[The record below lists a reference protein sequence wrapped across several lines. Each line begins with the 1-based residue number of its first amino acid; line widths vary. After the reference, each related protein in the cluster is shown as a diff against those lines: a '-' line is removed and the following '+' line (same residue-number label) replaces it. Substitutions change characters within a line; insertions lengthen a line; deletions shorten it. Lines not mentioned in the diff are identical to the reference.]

1 MNSFDQKKN
10 LVGWLVF
17 AIATA
22 VYALSAEP
30 TGSLWDCGEFIA
42 GAYKLQ
48 VVHPPGAPLFL
59 LVGRMFTLVAETLFP
74 GNPANIAY
82 AVNLMSGICT
92 AFGAAF
98 AAWSTIILA
107 KLAIAGRERNDLTT
121 GETIAT
127 LGAGLVAGL
136 ATTFTSSIWFSA
148 VEGEVYAMSFFFTM
162 LVFWSM
168 LKWYNLPDNKDA
180 DRWIVFAA
188 YMAGLSIGVHLLSL
202 LTFPALALLYYF
214 KKYDNHTIRGGIIS
228 LVTGVGLLVLVQA
241 IMILN
246 LPQIGAG
253 FDLFF
258 VNSLGLPYG
267 SGFMVFLAL
276 LIGAVV
282 YGLYYAHQN
291 VIPNLQKAVLA
302 FAMVLV
308 GFSTYGTILI
318 RANANTPIN
327 MNAPADVFSLVSYLN
342 REQYGDRPLL
352 RGPHY
357 AAGRPIRYDYED
369 RYAPVDGRY
378 EVVDRKVTP
387 VYNPADMIFL
397 PRRGHIEKA
406 QFHRAWT
413 EYLRGSA
420 DAQPSQVD
428 NVRFFVQYQLGW
440 MYWRYF
446 MWNFVGRQNG
456 EQGYYPWDVKS
467 GHWLSGVSAIDG
479 GRLYNQS
486 QLPETMKQHQ
496 ARNTY
501 YFLPFLFGLL
511 GLVFFARSHRNG
523 FLVTLMM
530 FLMTGIAI
538 IVYSN
543 QPPNEPRERDYVLV
557 GSFMVYCMWM
567 GFAVVALW
575 RLLMNKAKLPSTAS
589 AIVAL
594 GLVLTAPIIMGMQNW
609 DDHSRSSHTGARD
622 YAINFLESC
631 EKNAIIFTHGDND
644 TYPLWYAQEVEGIRT
659 DVRVVNLSLLAVD
672 WYIDQLRRQVNTSP
686 AIKMTMDPSDYRGFK
701 RNQIM
706 YAGQDA
712 LPPGSTIQSV
722 VNFLAEDHP
731 LPLQSGGQTE
741 TYLPTKT
748 ITIPAP
754 KEQVLASGTVGVED
768 SAKIQDIRFTINKSS
783 LIKDE
788 AAILDIIASNN
799 WERPIYFAVTCRPEK
814 VLGLDDYLQ
823 LEGMALR
830 LVPVKSASD
839 RNLGFI
845 GSGRI
850 APDHVYDNFMNKFK
864 WGNFD
869 KERLFVDRS
878 YAPSVMSMRLV
889 VLRLVRHYNQVGEKQ
904 KVGEVLDRYFE
915 AFPHM
920 NFPYDYN
927 ALMLIAEYY
936 RAGLTEQAKE
946 HVRILAQESVE
957 HMNFYASISPDDLS
971 SFSFEFQQTQNA
983 INRLHQLVEANDEAF
998 KTEMQTLLRPYI
1010 QTQQQGGQ

>member
-74 GNPANIAY
+74 DNPANIAY

-92 AFGAAF
+92 AFGATF
-98 AAWSTIILA
+98 AAWGTIILA
-107 KLAIAGRERNDLTT
+107 KLAIAGRERTDLTT

-148 VEGEVYAMSFFFTM
+148 VEGEVYAMSFFFTT

-180 DRWIVFAA
+180 DRWIIFAA

-202 LTFPALALLYYF
+202 LTFPAIALLYYF
-214 KKYDNHTIRGGIIS
+214 KKYKEHTIRGGIVS
-228 LVTGVGLLVLVQA
+228 LAAGVGILVLVQA

-267 SGFMVFLAL
+267 SGFMFFLLL
-276 LIGAVV
+276 LIGAVA

-327 MNAPADVFSLVSYLN
+327 MNAPSDVFSLVSYLN

-387 VYNPADMIFL
+387 VYNPADMVFL

-420 DAQPSQVD
+420 DAAPSQVD

-467 GHWLSGVSAIDG
+467 GHWLSGVNAIDG
-479 GRLYNQS
+479 SRLYSQS
-486 QLPETMKQHQ
+486 ELPETMKQHQ

-511 GLVFFARSHRNG
+511 GLVFFARNHRNG

-575 RLLMNKAKLPSTAS
+575 RLLMNRAKLPSTAS

-631 EKNAIIFTHGDND
+631 EKNAIVFTHGDND

-672 WYIDQLRRQVNTSP
+672 WYIDQLRRQINESP

-712 LPPGSTIQSV
+712 LAPGSSIQSV
-722 VNFLAEDHP
+722 VNFIAEDHP

-748 ITIPAP
+748 MTIPAP
-754 KEQVLASGTVGVED
+754 KAQVLATGTVGVED
-768 SAKIQDIRFTINKSS
+768 SARIQDIRFTINKSS

-788 AAILDIIASNN
+788 TAILDIIASNN
-799 WERPIYFAVTCRPEK
+799 WERPLYFAVTCRPEK

-830 LVPVKSASD
+830 LVPIKSASD

-850 APDHVYDNFMNKFK
+850 APDKVYDNFMNKFK

-889 VLRLVRHYNQVGEKQ
+889 ILRLVRYYNQVGDTQ

-927 ALMLIAEYY
+927 ALMLISEYY

-957 HMNFYASISPDDLS
+957 YMNFYASISPDDLS

-983 INRLHQLVEANDEAF
+983 INRLYQLVEANDEAF
-998 KTEMQTLLRPYI
+998 KTEMKTLLTPYV
-1010 QTQQQGGQ
+1010 QTQQPGGQ